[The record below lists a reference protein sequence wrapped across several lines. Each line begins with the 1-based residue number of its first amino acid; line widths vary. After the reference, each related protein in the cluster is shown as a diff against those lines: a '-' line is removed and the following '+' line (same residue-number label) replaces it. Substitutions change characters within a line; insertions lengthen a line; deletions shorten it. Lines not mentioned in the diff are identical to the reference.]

1 MTRSTPGSRSEGVE
15 LTPPAAPDGAAR
27 VLGAIARPIP
37 APFAWA
43 ETFLTIGVT
52 GTNGK
57 TSTTHLIASILHAAG
72 NQVLCHSTLG
82 HFTNGVKLEE
92 RSEPRFYPAMQRA
105 VAAGVRHAVI
115 EVTSKALREGHAQ
128 RWRFDHAV
136 FTNLTRD
143 HVAEHGSWEDY
154 LASKAQLFVHLGP
167 GRIAV
172 LNACDQASVLLD
184 RIIPGDVRR
193 VWYGAPSRGEPLVAV
208 DLAATRIAP
217 SMTGTHVELAP
228 SPLAEAL
235 GGVLNVG
242 LVGEVYGENAL
253 GAAALAATL
262 GIPADAIHAG
272 LSGCSALP
280 GRFDVLHS
288 APCVVLDYAHTPD
301 ALARVCDSARSLTRG
316 RLIVVFGA
324 AGGFDSPKRE
334 AMGEAVASRADIAFL
349 TNENPRHE
357 EPTVIIEA
365 LLRGARRGA
374 LAKLHVIHDRAQA
387 IRDALQEAEPDDLV
401 LITGRGRDEGI
412 IVGHQVQPYSDVD
425 ALRTALTSSTK
436 HNNEVRF

>member
-1 MTRSTPGSRSEGVE
+1 MTRSTPGKASEGVE
-15 LTPPAAPDGAAR
+15 LTPQATPEGAAPA
-27 VLGAIARPIP
+27 LGAIARPIP

-43 ETFLTIGVT
+43 DSFLTIGVT

-82 HFTNGVKLEE
+82 HFMNGAKLEE
-92 RSEPRFYPAMQRA
+92 CAEPRFYAAMQRA
-105 VAAGVRHAVI
+105 VASGVRHAAI
-115 EVTSKALREGHAQ
+115 EVTSKALRDGYAQ

-167 GRIAV
+167 GRTAV

-193 VWYGAPSRGEPLVAV
+193 VWYGTPSRGEPLATV
-208 DLAATRIAP
+208 DLAAACIVP
-217 SMTGTHVELAP
+217 SMTGTRVELVP

-235 GGVLNVG
+235 GGALNVG

-253 GAAALAATL
+253 AAAALALTL
-262 GIPADAIHAG
+262 GIPAGAIQAG
-272 LSGCSALP
+272 LSSCSALP
-280 GRFDVLHS
+280 GRFDVVHA
-288 APCVVLDYAHTPD
+288 APRVVLDYAHTPD
-301 ALARVCDSARSLTRG
+301 ALARVCDTARGLTRG

-334 AMGEAVASRADIAFL
+334 AMGEAVATRADIAFL
-349 TNENPRHE
+349 TDENPRHE
-357 EPTVIIEA
+357 EPMGIIEA
-365 LLRGARRGA
+365 LLRGAQRGA
-374 LAKLHVIHDRAQA
+374 RAKLSVVHDRAQA
-387 IRDALQEAEPDDLV
+387 IRDAVHQAKPDDLV
-401 LITGRGRDEGI
+401 LITGRGRDQGM
-412 IVGHQVQPYSDVD
+412 IVGDRVQPYSDVD
-425 ALRTALTSSTK
+425 AVRAALTSSTK
-436 HNNEVRF
+436 TGE

>member
-1 MTRSTPGSRSEGVE
+1 MSRSTRGSNQSDGVE
-15 LTPPAAPDGAAR
+15 LRPLAAPPVPALA
-27 VLGAIARPIP
+27 LGAIARPIP
-37 APFAWA
+37 APFPWA
-43 ETFLTIGVT
+43 ETFLTVGVT

-72 NQVLCHSTLG
+72 KQVVCHSTLG
-82 HFTNGVKLEE
+82 HFMNGAKLEE
-92 RSEPRFYPAMQRA
+92 RSERRFYPAMQRA
-105 VAAGVRHAVI
+105 VAAGVSHGAI
-115 EVTSKALREGHAQ
+115 EVTSKALRDGYAQ

-167 GRIAV
+167 GRTAV
-172 LNACDQASVLLD
+172 LNACDQASLLLD

-193 VWYGAPSRGEPLVAV
+193 VWYGAPSRGEPLVRV
-208 DLAATRIAP
+208 DLAAARIVA
-217 SMTGTHVELAP
+217 SMTGTEVELVP
-228 SPLAEAL
+228 SPLADAL
-235 GGVLNVG
+235 GGRLSVG

-253 GAAALAATL
+253 AAAALAFSL
-262 GIPADAIHAG
+262 GIPAAAIQAG
-272 LSGCSALP
+272 LSSCSALP

-301 ALARVCDSARSLTRG
+301 ALSRVCDTARGLTRG

-357 EPTVIIEA
+357 EPTAIIEA

-374 LAKLHVIHDRAQA
+374 RAELHVIHDRAQA
-387 IRDALQEAEPDDLV
+387 IRQALHDAKPDDLV
-401 LITGRGRDEGI
+401 LITGRGRDQGI
-412 IVGHQVQPYSDVD
+412 ILGDQVQPYCDVD
-425 ALRTALTSSTK
+425 AFRAALGAPGIK
-436 HNNEVRF
+436 RVDQ